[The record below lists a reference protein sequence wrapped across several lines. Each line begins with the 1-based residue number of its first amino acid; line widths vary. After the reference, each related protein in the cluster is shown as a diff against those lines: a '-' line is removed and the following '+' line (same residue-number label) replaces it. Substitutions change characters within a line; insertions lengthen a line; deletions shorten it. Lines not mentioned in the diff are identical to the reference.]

1 MNANA
6 SEVAAVVGAI
16 DPVDLATSAAST
28 GWVAAANFFR
38 FLAVV
43 QAGTL
48 TGTLDAKFEQA
59 TTSSGGGAKDV
70 TGRAITQL
78 AASDSYVQ
86 ALINLKHDDLDIANG
101 FDYVRLTL
109 TPTGGTTNLGAAVL
123 LGFNA
128 RSNPASANDSTT
140 VEEVV

>member
-6 SEVAAVVGAI
+6 SEVAAVVGVVNPA
-16 DPVDLATSAAST
+16 DLATSAVST
-28 GWVAAANFFR
+28 DWVAAANFFR

-43 QAGTL
+43 QAGAL

-78 AASDSYVQ
+78 ADSDDNVQ